1 MLFLIYPALHSEI
14 FGVKIETNKE
24 KRCLL
29 SRQEER
35 YEYQTFA
42 VYDRDR
48 ARGFYFSGG

>member
-24 KRCLL
+24 KMCLL
-29 SRQEER
+29 SRQEEH

-42 VYDRDR
+42 VYDRN
-48 ARGFYFSGG
+48 